1 MTRRVD
7 TTVMAF
13 SPEVASRLSLLSERQ
28 LSSWSARGLYRPH
41 WDGFYSFVDLVAL
54 RTLYKLRTEH
64 KIRPQGLERAAAY
77 MRTYS
82 AKPWSELR
90 IGVAPNREVCF
101 AKPGSDKWEAV
112 ETGQQV
118 TPVALERINS
128 VLLRDVKADRTR
140 PAADFG
146 KFESERGVCGGRE
159 RFKGTRIPVENVVD
173 LLRRRMTT
181 KQILAEFP
189 SLDAKDV
196 AAARKLA
203 AA

>member
-1 MTRRVD
+1 MTRSVD

-13 SPEVASRLSLLSERQ
+13 SPEVASRLSRLSERQ
-28 LSSWSARGLYRPH
+28 LSSWSARGLYSPQWH
-41 WDGFYSFVDLVAL
+41 GFYSFVDLVAL
-54 RTLYKLRTEH
+54 RTLYKLRTDH
-64 KIRPQGLERAAAY
+64 NIRPRGLERAAAY
-77 MRTYS
+77 MRKHS

-118 TPVALERINS
+118 TPVALEQINS
-128 VLLRDVKADRTR
+128 VLLRDVKTDRTR
-140 PAADFG
+140 QVADFG
-146 KFESERGVCGGRE
+146 EFETERGVCGGRR
-159 RFKGTRIPVENVVD
+159 RFKGTRIPVESVVE
-173 LLRRRMTT
+173 LLRRKMTT
-181 KQILAEFP
+181 KQILTEFP

-196 AAARKLA
+196 TAARKLA